1 MTLILASQSPRRQAL
16 LAALGLTFTVDAA
29 DVDETPQPGEAPD
42 ALVCRLC
49 RTKAQAVADRQ
60 PHAVVLAADTLVALD
75 GRLLGKPADP
85 AEATDML
92 RALRDRT
99 HQVYTAVC
107 VAHAGAQHARLATSH
122 VTMRPYTDQEIAAYV
137 ASGDP
142 LDKAGAYAIQHPIFA
157 PVAGWTGCYTS
168 IMGLP
173 LWLVTEML
181 AQVGIKTIGEV
192 AEVCGELN
200 GGKCCSNAPDDF
212 VLPRSA
218 TIMRP
223 GCIGNRPALRSEA
236 SRDFCDG

>member
-16 LAALGLTFTVDAA
+16 LAALGLAFAVDAA
-29 DVDETPQPGEAPD
+29 DVDETPLPGEAPD

-49 RTKAQAVADRQ
+49 RAKAQAVAVRQ

-85 AEATDML
+85 AEATEML
-92 RALRDRT
+92 AVLRDRT

-107 VAHAGAQHARLATSH
+107 VAHAGDQRARLAISH
-122 VTMRPYTDQEIAAYV
+122 VTMRSYSDDEIATYV

-142 LDKAGAYAIQHPIFA
+142 LDKAGAYAIQHPLFS

-181 AQVGIKTIGEV
+181 AQVGIKTLGEV
-192 AEVCGELN
+192 AEVCGGLN
-200 GGKCCSNAPDDF
+200 GGTCCSNAPDDF
-212 VLPRSA
+212 VPSRIT
-218 TIMRP
+218 TIMSP
-223 GCIGNRPALRSEA
+223 GCIGDKPA
-236 SRDFCDG
+236 

>member
-16 LAALGLTFTVDAA
+16 LAALGVAFTVDAA
-29 DVDETPQPGEAPD
+29 DVDETPLPGEAPD

-49 RTKAQAVADRQ
+49 RAKAQAVAMRQ
-60 PHAVVLAADTLVALD
+60 PRAVVLAADTLVALD

-85 AEATDML
+85 AEATEML
-92 RALRDRT
+92 TALRDRT

-107 VAHAGAQHARLATSH
+107 VAHAGEQHARLAISH
-122 VTMRPYTDQEIAAYV
+122 VTMRPYSDAEIAAYV

-142 LDKAGAYAIQHPIFA
+142 LDKAGAYAIQHPLFL

-181 AQVGIKTIGEV
+181 AQVGIRTPGAV
-192 AEVCGELN
+192 AEVCGGLN
-200 GGKCCSNAPDDF
+200 GGKCCSNALDDF
-212 VLPRSA
+212 VLPRFT
-218 TIMRP
+218 TIMKP
-223 GCIGNRPALRSEA
+223 GCIGDR
-236 SRDFCDG
+236 